1 MRLISDPS
9 ELAFVETCYA
19 RAVEVAQNATCGRS
33 RCGSVIAKNGKIIGE
48 GFNSPA

>member
-1 MRLISDPS
+1 MRLVSDPS

-19 RAVEVAQNATCGRS
+19 RAAEVARKATCGRS
-33 RCGSVIAKNGKIIGE
+33 KCGSVIAKDGKIIGE